1 MNCASKIS
9 VMLEPII
16 EKRKYYESKK
26 NEVLEILNDGENRAG
41 IAAEETMKEVRDKMK
56 MG

>member
-9 VMLEPII
+9 SFLEPII
-16 EKRKYYESKK
+16 DKRKYYEDNM
-26 NEVLEILNDGENRAG
+26 NEVKDILLDGEKKGRAE
-41 IAAEETMKEVRDKMK
+41 AQKTMAEVREKMK

>member
-9 VMLEPII
+9 TFLEPII
-16 EKRKYYESKK
+16 EKRKYYENNIDEVK
-26 NEVLEILNDGENRAG
+26 NILSDGEEKGRAE
-41 IAAEETMKEVRDKMK
+41 AQKTMAEVREKMK